1 MEASPYWGQLMVSST
16 RCALLPVDCDT
27 TCTCSGTNWAGN
39 IRVPEISWKY
49 RKRNLTPNSVT
60 SESKSLNGRITR
72 SPFIKPTT
80 FRSEEHTSELQ
91 SRPHLVC
98 RLLL

>member
-27 TCTCSGTNWAGN
+27 TCTCSGTNCAGN
-39 IRVPEISWKY
+39 VRVPEISWKY

-60 SESKSLNGRITR
+60 SESKSLNGRIDRKSTR
-72 SPFIKPTT
+72 LNSSHVRISYAVFCLKKKKK
-80 FRSEEHTSELQ
+80 Q
-91 SRPHLVC
+91 KKKK
-98 RLLL
+98 